1 MSKIKHPMQ
10 PIVPD
15 KHGTYRFKENA
26 IVRFLLDEGKHDMNT
41 LAMMPFDKD
50 DRMQFAQLIGY
61 SVSGYGDLPYASTK
75 SVAKADEIVATMI
88 AEKKGHAK

>member
-1 MSKIKHPMQ
+1 MKTKHPMQ
-10 PIVPD
+10 PIAPD

-26 IVRFLLDEGKHDMNT
+26 IVRYLLDNGGYDMNQ

-61 SVSGYGDLPYASTK
+61 SVGGYGDLSYASTK
-75 SVAKADEIVATMI
+75 SVAKADEIVATML
-88 AEKKGHAK
+88 AEKKRT